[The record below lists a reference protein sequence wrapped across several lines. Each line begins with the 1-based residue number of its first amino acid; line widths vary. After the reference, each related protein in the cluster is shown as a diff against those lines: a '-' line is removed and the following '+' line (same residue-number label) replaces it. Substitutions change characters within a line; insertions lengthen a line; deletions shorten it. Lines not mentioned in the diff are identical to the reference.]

1 MVRAFTVSG
10 RNALLRMT
18 LAPSSSAVRAM
29 STYKPDIEAVKKLR
43 AASEA
48 PLKDV
53 KNALVATE
61 GDFPAAFEWL
71 RKKGIARASAK
82 AGRTTAEGLIGVHV
96 SGNTGAMVEINSET
110 DFVAMNDKFQDLVKE
125 ISSAL
130 ALSSDV
136 GNAELVGESLGTFV
150 VAGEESTM
158 TVAEKV
164 PELVGKVGENVVA
177 RRAVKFQLEEGTI
190 CSYLHNV
197 TAPGLGRAGALVAL
211 QYPSAGV
218 SEAQV
223 KEIQT
228 LGHRL
233 AMHIV
238 AAKPKY
244 LSREAVPE
252 ALIAKERAFLSEQ
265 VAGSGKPAH
274 IVEKMTE
281 GRLNKF
287 FAEFTLLEQDHFIE
301 EGNPKVGAFVESA
314 AKKIGVDLSVAA
326 YQRYEVGED
335 KEDAASA

>member
-1 MVRAFTVSG
+1 MVRAFTLSS

-18 LAPSSSAVRAM
+18 LAPSSSSVRAM

-96 SGNTGAMVEINSET
+96 SGNAGAMVEINSET

-130 ALSSDV
+130 ALSSEV
-136 GNAELVGESLGTFV
+136 GNAELVGESLGAFTV
-150 VAGEESTM
+150 PGDNALTVGEM
-158 TVAEKV
+158 V

-197 TAPGLGRAGALVAL
+197 AAPGLGRAGALVAL

-218 SEAQV
+218 TDAQV

-244 LSREAVPE
+244 LSRETVPE
-252 ALIAKERAFLSEQ
+252 ALIDKERAFLTEQ

-274 IVEKMTE
+274 IIEKMTE
-281 GRLNKF
+281 GRLSKF

-314 AKKIGVDLSVAA
+314 GKKIGVDVTVAA
-326 YQRYEVGED
+326 YQRYGVGED
-335 KEDAASA
+335 KEEATSG